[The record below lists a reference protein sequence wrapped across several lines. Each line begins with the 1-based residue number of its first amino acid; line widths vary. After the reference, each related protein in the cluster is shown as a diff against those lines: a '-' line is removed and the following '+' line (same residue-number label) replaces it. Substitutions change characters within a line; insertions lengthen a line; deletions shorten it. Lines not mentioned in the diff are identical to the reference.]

1 MIKSEIPASENS
13 PLVDYALKGLELCW
27 LPEYGRW
34 SHIYHLDNRDQPNES
49 VPESDVF
56 YTLNV
61 LLGLARVRRVPRSID
76 LSGTFQRNASHLV
89 TLPVS
94 KYAFGV
100 ALWAG
105 AELRLELPGDVLR
118 HIDVMLSDKNNWR
131 SFRAQDLGMIVVGVV
146 AQAKLDPQKWSPLAA
161 ELFAFLVDR
170 YHSPSGLFFDAAF
183 GLRRRFASFAT
194 QTYLTLA
201 CYAYGELA
209 NDSRAIEIANAC
221 TRKLIALQGPNG
233 EWPWFFDAASGL
245 VVDFYEVYSVHQCGM
260 APAFLERAEQHGVS
274 EARSAIIKGFN
285 WVLGQNQL
293 AVPMLVPDLHLTI
306 RSQVRKGELHTKKWR
321 VLRALRNSILGR
333 EAVLIDPADLQLRR
347 ECRSYELGWILW
359 SFGQRSDLPELTH
372 NEMFI
377 ERRKKA
383 SLSAVYPRLHHYAR
397 PSYRSLNPGST
408 RLLCSTIKD

>member
-1 MIKSEIPASENS
+1 M
-13 PLVDYALKGLELCW
+13 DYALNGLARCW
-27 LPEYGRW
+27 LPEFGRW
-34 SHIYHLDNRDQPNES
+34 SHVYYLDNRDQPNES
-49 VPESDVF
+49 VPHSDVF

-61 LLGLARVRRVPRSID
+61 LLGLSRVQRVPQSIN
-76 LSGTFQRNASHLV
+76 LSETFQQNVSQLI

-94 KYAFGV
+94 KYAFGL
-100 ALWAG
+100 ALWTG
-105 AELRLELPGDVLR
+105 AELQLELPRHVLR
-118 HIDVMLSDKNNWR
+118 YIDVVLSDRNNWR

-146 AQAKLDPQKWSPLAA
+146 AQAKLDPQKWSRVAA

-209 NDSRAIEIANAC
+209 NDIRAIEIANTC
-221 TRKLIALQGPNG
+221 TWQLIARQGPNG
-233 EWPWFFDAASGL
+233 EWPWFFDATSGL

-274 EARSAIIKGFN
+274 EALSAIIKGFN
-285 WVLGQNQL
+285 WILGHNQL
-293 AVPMLVPDLHLTI
+293 AVPMLVPDLHMTI
-306 RSQVRKGELHTKKWR
+306 RSQVRKGELYTKKWR
-321 VLRALRNSILGR
+321 VLRALRSSILGR
-333 EAVLIDPADLQLRR
+333 EAILIDPAHLQLRR

-377 ERRKKA
+377 ERCKK
-383 SLSAVYPRLHHYAR
+383 P
-397 PSYRSLNPGST
+397 
-408 RLLCSTIKD
+408 

>member
-1 MIKSEIPASENS
+1 MNNKAIPASENS

-34 SHIYHLDNRDQPNES
+34 SHCYHLDNRNRPNES

-61 LLGLARVRRVPRSID
+61 LLGLARVPRPSRSID
-76 LSGTFQRNASHLV
+76 LSGTFQRNASELV

-105 AELRLELPGDVLR
+105 AELRLELPGHVLR
-118 HIDVMLSDKNNWR
+118 YVDVMLSDKSKWW
-131 SFRAQDLGMIVVGVV
+131 SFRAQDLGMIVTGVA
-146 AQAKLDPQKWSPLAA
+146 AQGRLDPGKWAPLAA

-170 YHSPSGLFFDAAF
+170 YHSPSGLFYDAAL
-183 GLRRRFASFAT
+183 GPRRRFASFAT

-201 CYAYGELA
+201 CYSYGELV
-209 NDSRAIEIANAC
+209 NDQLAIEMANTC
-221 TRKLIALQGPNG
+221 TRKLIALQGANG
-233 EWPWFFDAASGL
+233 EWPWFFDAARGL

-285 WVLGQNQL
+285 WVLGHNQL
-293 AVPMLVPDLHLTI
+293 AIPMLVPELYLTI
-306 RSQVRKGELHTKKWR
+306 RSQLRRGELHSKKWR
-321 VLRALRNSILGR
+321 VLRALGNSILGR
-333 EAVLIDPADLQLRR
+333 EAGLIDPTGLQLRR
-347 ECRSYELGWILW
+347 ECRSYELAWILW
-359 SFGQRSDLPELTH
+359 SFGRRSDLPELTH

-377 ERRKKA
+377 ER
-383 SLSAVYPRLHHYAR
+383 SEETSQ
-397 PSYRSLNPGST
+397 PSRVP
-408 RLLCSTIKD
+408 